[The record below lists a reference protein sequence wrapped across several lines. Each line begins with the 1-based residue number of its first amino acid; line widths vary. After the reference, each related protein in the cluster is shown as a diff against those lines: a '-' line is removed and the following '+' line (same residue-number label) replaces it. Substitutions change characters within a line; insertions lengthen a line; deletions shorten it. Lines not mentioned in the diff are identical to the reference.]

1 MKYAKHV
8 DLQIVPNFV
17 TWPFRMLV
25 RDFETKG
32 GNYYRAGK
40 GVECF
45 WNVSCACP
53 FEKCG
58 LVLLAAHFSTWTD
71 RRILKASISSESRGN
86 LSWVKR
92 RRQEFFDRK
101 QGRSPGTPDR
111 WVDFAEIRYIG
122 QGVLQLKAAW

>member
-53 FEKCG
+53 FENVAWSCSLRISPPG
-58 LVLLAAHFSTWTD
+58 LTDEFSRRPSAA
-71 RRILKASISSESRGN
+71 KAVATPRG
-86 LSWVKR
+86 
-92 RRQEFFDRK
+92 
-101 QGRSPGTPDR
+101 
-111 WVDFAEIRYIG
+111 
-122 QGVLQLKAAW
+122 